1 MEAATTT
8 KATKKRQAGYL
19 NKKQLETIKEKLLSE
34 KERILNKE
42 SVDRARYHLDKEEL
56 SDPVDEASANMQAS
70 QEIRFATRETFL
82 LKKINS
88 TLLRLND
95 ADFGKCDECDAEI
108 GFERLLARPVAT
120 QCITC
125 KEESENNEK
134 NNFYDR
140 RSKSL
145 GKTISELGRP

>member
-1 MEAATTT
+1 ME
-8 KATKKRQAGYL
+8 KKTKKRHAGYL
-19 NKKQLETIKEKLLSE
+19 TLKQLGTLREKLLAE

-42 SVDRARYHLDKEEL
+42 TTDRARYHLDIEEL

-88 TLLRLND
+88 TLLKLD
-95 ADFGKCDECDAEI
+95 DPEFGKCEECDSEI
-108 GFERLLARPVAT
+108 GFERLFARPVAN

-125 KEESENNEK
+125 KEESESVEK
-134 NNFYDR
+134 SNFFDR

-145 GKTISELGRP
+145 GKTLSELGRP

>member
-1 MEAATTT
+1 ME
-8 KATKKRQAGYL
+8 KKTKKRHAGYL
-19 NKKQLETIKEKLLSE
+19 TLKQLGTLREKLLAE

-42 SVDRARYHLDKEEL
+42 TTDRARYHLDIEEL

-88 TLLRLND
+88 TLLKLD
-95 ADFGKCDECDAEI
+95 DPEFGKCEECDSEI
-108 GFERLLARPVAT
+108 GFERLIARPVAN

-125 KEESENNEK
+125 KEESESVEK
-134 NNFYDR
+134 GNFFDR

-145 GKTISELGRP
+145 GKTLSELGRQ